1 MTLGY
6 LCPVE
11 CQAGGGRDIFKMGF
25 KLIGLQLICWNANIP
40 VPFPLLPGQHGD
52 RYLGV

>member
-6 LCPVE
+6 LRTAE
-11 CQAGGGRDIFKMGF
+11 CQAGGGDIFNIGF
-25 KLIGLQLICWNANIP
+25 EMMSLQLIYWKANIP
-40 VPFPLLPGQHGD
+40 VPFLSPGQHGD